1 MTHVNQMAPI
11 ATAAINEKYSKI
23 KKTAINF
30 SSKLNCVDYLRLS
43 AKATPI
49 KNIMNTKMIK
59 AHMVLNS
66 LKSIPS
72 CRYQKISGHD
82 S

>member
-1 MTHVNQMAPI
+1 MAPI

-30 SSKLNCVDYLRLS
+30 SSELNCFDYLRLS

-59 AHMVLNS
+59 AHIILTS
-66 LKSIPS
+66 LKSVPS
-72 CRYQKISGHD
+72 CRY
-82 S
+82 

>member
-1 MTHVNQMAPI
+1 MAPI

-59 AHMVLNS
+59 AHIILTS
-66 LKSIPS
+66 LKSVPS
-72 CRYQKISGHD
+72 CRY
-82 S
+82 